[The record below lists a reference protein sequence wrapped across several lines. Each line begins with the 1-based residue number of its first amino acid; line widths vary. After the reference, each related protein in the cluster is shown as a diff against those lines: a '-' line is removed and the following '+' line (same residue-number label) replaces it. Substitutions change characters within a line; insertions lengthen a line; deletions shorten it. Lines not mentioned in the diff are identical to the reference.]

1 MHRCKVNASL
11 DAVRKRGL
19 SVSLHVAH
27 EIALAGVDGKPLRR
41 RQVQSP
47 PLPDVRGPPRWWRIA
62 VPYAVAH
69 ELGHL
74 MMDKLFVLKR
84 DGLPLPA
91 QAEYQHHYHGP
102 ATAGFPEN
110 QNLMRP
116 SATKNRGIKE
126 PKRIWNVKDKDG
138 YNQAADLVSNLQGLQ
153 IP

>member
-1 MHRCKVNASL
+1 MSLMKSPWLASTASRSDADKFKVRHSLMCAGRPGGGAS
-11 DAVRKRGL
+11 
-19 SVSLHVAH
+19 
-27 EIALAGVDGKPLRR
+27 PF
-41 RQVQSP
+41 
-47 PLPDVRGPPRWWRIA
+47 
-62 VPYAVAH
+62 PYAVAH
-69 ELGHL
+69 EFGHL